1 MHKKLRSVE
10 LMETIQE
17 NPEDQPRWSY
27 EVLPQE
33 IHCRHCPPQ
42 VPRRTIHDLVARLR
56 AKTLQLAGELKQRV
70 FGRKKKSCIDREWI
84 LARLAEGQGV
94 QLSRG
99 V

>member
-1 MHKKLRSVE
+1 MHQKRRSVE

-17 NPEDQPRWSY
+17 NPDEQPRWSY
-27 EVLPQE
+27 ELRPQE
-33 IHCRHCPPQ
+33 IHQRHCPPQ

-56 AKTLQLAGELKQRV
+56 AKTLRLAGELKRKV
-70 FGRKKKSCIDREWI
+70 FGGRRKSCIDREWI
-84 LARLAEGQGV
+84 LAQLAEGQGV